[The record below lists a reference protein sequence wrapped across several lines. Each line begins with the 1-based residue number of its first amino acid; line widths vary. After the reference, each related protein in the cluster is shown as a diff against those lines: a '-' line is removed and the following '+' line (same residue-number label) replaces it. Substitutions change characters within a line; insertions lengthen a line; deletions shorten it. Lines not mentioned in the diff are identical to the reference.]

1 MSKVPFVI
9 IGILLV
15 TAVFIVIFSK
25 NDGKNPLAALGNLTP
40 TPSDNINLYGNNQV
54 TQSPLQ
60 GQQQAQQQGQQ
71 QQAQPTTPIVPTT
84 AQSEIISAKT
94 AIIHTVKGNIEL
106 EFYPKDAP
114 KTVANFATLSKK
126 GYYNGL
132 TFHRVEPGFVIQGG
146 DPNGNGSGGYSIY
159 GPTFAD
165 ELDTESDSYK
175 TGYKEG
181 VLAMANRGP
190 NTNSSQFFIMLADN
204 ESLPKSYTIFGKVT
218 RGLDVV
224 HKIAVGDKMTTIEVT
239 E

>member
-15 TAVFIVIFSK
+15 TAVIIVIFSK
-25 NDGKNPLAALGNLTP
+25 ADGKNPLAALGNLTP
-40 TPSDNINLYGNNQV
+40 TPSSNINLYGDQG

-60 GQQQAQQQGQQ
+60 GQQQTQQQQ
-71 QQAQPTTPIVPTT
+71 QQAATPTQVVPTVATPDIIT
-84 AQSEIISAKT
+84 AKMGT
-94 AIIHTVKGNIEL
+94 IHTAKGDIEI

-114 KTVANFATLSKK
+114 KTVANFSTLAKK

-159 GPTFAD
+159 GPTFED
-165 ELDTESDSYK
+165 ELNPDTDSYK
-175 TGYKEG
+175 EGYKEG
-181 VLAMANRGP
+181 VVAMANRGP
-190 NTNSSQFFIMLADN
+190 NTNGSQFFIMLADN
-204 ESLPKSYTIFGKVT
+204 ESLPKNYTIFGKVT
-218 RGLDVV
+218 KGLDVV
-224 HKIAVGDKMTTIEVT
+224 HKIAVGDKMTTVEVT

>member
-1 MSKVPFVI
+1 VSKVPFVI

-15 TAVFIVIFSK
+15 TAVVIVIFSK
-25 NDGKNPLAALGNLTP
+25 GDGKNPLAALGNLTP
-40 TPSDNINLYGNNQV
+40 TPSSNINLYGDQG

-60 GQQQAQQQGQQ
+60 GQQQTQTQQ
-71 QQAQPTTPIVPTT
+71 QQATPTQSVVPTIAST
-84 AQSEIISAKT
+84 DIITGKMGT
-94 AIIHTVKGNIEL
+94 IHTDKGDIEI

-114 KTVANFATLSKK
+114 KTVANFSTLAKK

-159 GPTFAD
+159 GPTFED
-165 ELDTESDSYK
+165 ELNPDTDSYK

-181 VLAMANRGP
+181 VVAMANRGP
-190 NTNSSQFFIMLADN
+190 NTNGSQFFIMLADN
-204 ESLPKSYTIFGKVT
+204 DSLPKNYTIFGKVT
-218 RGLDVV
+218 KGLDVV
-224 HKIAVGDKMTTIEVT
+224 HKIAVGDKMTTVEVT

>member
-9 IGILLV
+9 IGILLI

-25 NDGKNPLAALGNLTP
+25 NDGKNPLAALGDLTP
-40 TPSDNINLYGNNQV
+40 TPSSNINLYGGNQGK
-54 TQSPLQ
+54 QSPLQ
-60 GQQQAQQQGQQ
+60 GQQQQ
-71 QQAQPTTPIVPTT
+71 QQAQPTTAPVVPTT
-84 AQSEIISAKT
+84 AQNEIISAST
-94 AIIHTVKGNIEL
+94 GTIHTSKGDIEV

-132 TFHRVEPGFVIQGG
+132 TFHRVESGFVIQGG

-159 GPTFAD
+159 GPTFED
-165 ELDTESDSYK
+165 ELNPSTTSYK

-190 NTNSSQFFIMLADN
+190 NTNGSQFFIMLADN

-218 RGLDVV
+218 KGLEVV
-224 HKIAVGDKMTTIEVT
+224 HQIAVGDKMLSIETTK
-239 E
+239 